1 MSNTSFSCHDAQEL
15 PPSSK
20 KMLFPSEIGHD
31 DKLVECHSCD
41 CYNHD
46 TKSQISHLTYH
57 VEGYDFRTNDNSKI
71 FHSSKNIRTNQLDNA
86 DEQKETENQSE
97 KGRKALGLS
106 LTGNMSI
113 ISELHSFQSQ
123 IDSLKLCHDT
133 HKIQHEQEKKDIELE
148 RNYFYFESE
157 KNVSMLESDLKKCC
171 KYRDS
176 AKD

>member
-133 HKIQHEQEKKDIELE
+133 QKIQHEQEKKDIELE
-148 RNYFYFESE
+148 RNYYYLESE
-157 KNVSMLESDLKKCC
+157 KKFQCWNQI
-171 KYRDS
+171 
-176 AKD
+176 